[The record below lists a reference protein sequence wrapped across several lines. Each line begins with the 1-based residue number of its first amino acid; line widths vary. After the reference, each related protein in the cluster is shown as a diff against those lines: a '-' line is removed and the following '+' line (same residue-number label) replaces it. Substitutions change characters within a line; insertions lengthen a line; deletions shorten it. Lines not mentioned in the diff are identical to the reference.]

1 MRGGWSH
8 PARLVPL
15 AFLAAITVGTVLL
28 TLPVS
33 RTDDSAPAFLPA
45 GFTAVAAVC
54 VTGLT
59 PVDPAAYW
67 TPFGQG
73 VILVLIQIG
82 GFGIMSL
89 ATLLSLMVAG
99 RLGLRNMMVVQSES
113 HSVNLGDART
123 VLRRVAVTM
132 ALFETTLA
140 VVLTARFR
148 VAYDDNWADALWHGV
163 FHAVSSFNSAGFS
176 LYSDNLVG
184 FVTDP
189 WICIPLSLGVIA
201 GGIGFP
207 VLAELHQRARRPSYW
222 TMHTRLTVYGSLL
235 LLVIGIGAVLI
246 FEWSNRATLGELSAG
261 GKIVAAI
268 TGGVMPRT
276 GGFNSIDYSAITPE
290 TMVFT
295 EGLMFIGG
303 GSAGTAGGIKVATFF
318 MLAYV
323 IWAEIRGEA
332 DVKVGHRSV
341 SSATQR
347 QALSVALMGV
357 GLVAVGTVAILVLS
371 EHSLDVVLFESIA
384 AFSTAGLSTG
394 LTADLATPAQLVLL
408 ALMFVGR
415 VGTITVATALALK
428 TRHRHYQ
435 LPEERPIIG

>member
-1 MRGGWSH
+1 M
-8 PARLVPL
+8 V
-15 AFLAAITVGTVLL
+15 
-28 TLPVS
+28 PVS

-45 GFTAVAAVC
+45 AFTAVSAVC

-59 PVDPAAYW
+59 PVDPATYW

-73 VILVLIQIG
+73 VILALIQIG
-82 GFGIMSL
+82 GFGIMTL

-132 ALFETTLA
+132 ALFETALA

-148 VAYDDNWADALWHGV
+148 VAYDDNWADALWHGI
-163 FHAVSSFNSAGFS
+163 FHAVSAFNNAGFA
-176 LYSDNLVG
+176 LYSDNIIG

-189 WICIPLSLGVIA
+189 WICVPLSVGVIA
-201 GGIGFP
+201 GGLGFP
-207 VLAELHQRARRPSYW
+207 VLAELHQRARRPAYW

-235 LLVIGIGAVLI
+235 LLVVGTGVVLI
-246 FEWSNRATLGELSAG
+246 FEWSNQGTLGDLSVG
-261 GKIVAAI
+261 GRIVAAV

-276 GGFNSIDYSAITPE
+276 AGFNSIDYGAITPE
-290 TMVFT
+290 TLVFT
-295 EGLMFIGG
+295 DGLMFIGG

-318 MLAYV
+318 LLAFV

-332 DVKVGHRSV
+332 DVKVGHRSI
-341 SSATQR
+341 SAATQR
-347 QALSVALMGV
+347 QALSVALLGV
-357 GLVAVGTVAILVLS
+357 GVVALGTVTILVLS
-371 EHSLDVVLFESIA
+371 EYSLDVVLFESIS
-384 AFSTAGLSTG
+384 AFATVGLTTG
-394 LTADLATPAQLVLL
+394 ITADLAAPAQVVLMT
-408 ALMFVGR
+408 LMFVGR